1 MGIASAN
8 GALWFTAQSNPGRIG
23 RLTPDAPTAATQ
35 ATSAMTPTTAYGQ
48 RSPAADAVVGADS
61 AAHAVTQSLTGL
73 LPSTTYHYRLVATS
87 GAGTAYSA
95 DATFTTPAQPSSLS
109 TTSNPIASPK
119 PTPTPAPPAIG
130 RTAVAGV
137 VSGTVLVRLPGSS
150 TLQPLGPGQNIPM
163 GSLINVAH
171 DVGKIGISDS
181 VLLKAGPLD
190 SDEWETMKSHT
201 EIGARLL
208 TGSDNPLLQMA

>member
-8 GALWFTAQSNPGRIG
+8 GALWFTEQSNPGRIG

-35 ATSAMTPTTAYGQ
+35 ATSAMTPTTATLAGTVNPNGAVTTYRFDFGTTTAYGQ

-87 GAGTAYSA
+87 STGTAYSA
-95 DATFTTPAQPSSLS
+95 DATFTTLAQPSSLS

-119 PTPTPAPPAIG
+119 PKPTPAPPAIG
-130 RTAVAGV
+130 RSAVAGV

-150 TLQPLGPGQNIPM
+150 TLQPWAPVRT
-163 GSLINVAH
+163 SR
-171 DVGKIGISDS
+171 
-181 VLLKAGPLD
+181 
-190 SDEWETMKSHT
+190 W
-201 EIGARLL
+201 AR
-208 TGSDNPLLQMA
+208 